1 MESLERREQLRQD
14 ALSNWSSSSVY
25 HRSGDR
31 QARAFERGAQGEE
44 RIGRRLDQICSGR
57 AVVLHDRAASRNA
70 NIDHI
75 VVAATGVWIVDSKNY
90 RGRVRPATG
99 RYFGTP
105 AGLRVNGRDQ
115 AHLPSMASWQ
125 IETVASAVDD
135 PGIPV
140 RLILAFPSDAAFGWL
155 RKRFE
160 IDGIWI
166 CAPGQLDHVIFASA
180 PQSVGFDQLESIA
193 GRLGR
198 RLPVKR

>member
-1 MESLERREQLRQD
+1 M
-14 ALSNWSSSSVY
+14 Y

-44 RIGRRLDQICSGR
+44 RIGRHLDQISSGR
-57 AVVLHDRAASRNA
+57 AIVLHDRAASRNA
-70 NIDHI
+70 NIDHV

-115 AHLPSMASWQ
+115 SHVPHLASWQ

-135 PGIPV
+135 PRIPV
-140 RLILAFPSDAAFGWL
+140 RLLLALPSDAAFGWL
-155 RKRFE
+155 RKRFVV
-160 IDGIWI
+160 DGIWI
-166 CAPGQLDHVIFASA
+166 CPPGQLDRVIFCSE
-180 PQSVGFDQLESIA
+180 PQSVGFDQLEQLAARI
-193 GRLGR
+193 GR
-198 RLPVKR
+198 RLPAKR